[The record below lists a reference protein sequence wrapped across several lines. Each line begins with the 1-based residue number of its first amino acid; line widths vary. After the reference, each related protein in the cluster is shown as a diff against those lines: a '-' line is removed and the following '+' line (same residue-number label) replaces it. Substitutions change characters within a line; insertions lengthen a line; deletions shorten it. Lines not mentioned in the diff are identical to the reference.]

1 MAFVDN
7 KAAALAVSY
16 TVVSWHTIR
25 TTCQKY
31 FMKAFITLLISMLAT
46 GVMAQEQA
54 GWKQAL
60 REELE
65 QLEKTTDFTAWQQHA
80 EKISQL
86 TAAHPEEWLLQY
98 YTGWA
103 YTQSSFK
110 APRGEAEPTTEKAEH
125 YVKKA
130 LELQPDNTETLTL
143 MAYWLSARINA
154 KNSRGM
160 SLGPDSRNYSDKA
173 IAADSA
179 NPRAYLMKAL
189 VIYHTPALFG
199 GGKKKAAP
207 IVEEAGQ
214 RFATFKPKN
223 ELAPRWGNEIYKEL
237 EKEFQGKD

>member
-1 MAFVDN
+1 M
-7 KAAALAVSY
+7 
-16 TVVSWHTIR
+16 R
-25 TTCQKY
+25 
-31 FMKAFITLLISMLAT
+31 AFITLLLVLLAT
-46 GVMAQEQA
+46 GAVAQGQTD
-54 GWKQAL
+54 WKQSL
-60 REELE
+60 REELA
-65 QLEKTTDFTAWQQHA
+65 QLDKTTDFSAWQQGA
-80 EKISQL
+80 EKIGKL
-86 TAAHPEEWLLQY
+86 AAANPQEWLLQY

-103 YTQSSFK
+103 YTQSSFR
-110 APRGEAEPTTEKAEH
+110 APKGEAEPTTEKAEP

-154 KNSRGM
+154 NNTRGI

-199 GGKKKAAP
+199 GGKKRAAP

-214 RFATFKPKN
+214 RFAEFKPKN
-223 ELAPRWGNEIYKEL
+223 ELDPHWGDDIFREL
-237 EKEFQGKD
+237 EKELEERN

>member
-1 MAFVDN
+1 
-7 KAAALAVSY
+7 
-16 TVVSWHTIR
+16 
-25 TTCQKY
+25 
-31 FMKAFITLLISMLAT
+31 MKIFTTLLLVLLTT
-46 GVMAQEQA
+46 GLIAQGQA
-54 GWKQAL
+54 DWKDTL
-60 REELE
+60 KGELE
-65 QLEKTTDFTAWQQHA
+65 LLDKTTDFAAWQQSA
-80 EKISQL
+80 EKIGQL
-86 TAAHPEEWLLQY
+86 ATAHPEEWLLQY

-110 APRGEAEPTTEKAEH
+110 APKGQAEPSTEKAEP

-130 LELQPDNTETLTL
+130 LDLQPGNTETLTL

-207 IVEEAGQ
+207 IIEEAGQ
-214 RFATFKPKN
+214 RFAEFKPKN
-223 ELAPRWGNEIYKEL
+223 DLEPHWGNEIFREL
-237 EKEFQGKD
+237 EKEFEASN

>member
-1 MAFVDN
+1 
-7 KAAALAVSY
+7 
-16 TVVSWHTIR
+16 
-25 TTCQKY
+25 
-31 FMKAFITLLISMLAT
+31 MKAFTTLLLVLLTT
-46 GVMAQEQA
+46 GLIAQGQTD
-54 GWKQAL
+54 WKDTL
-60 REELE
+60 KGELE
-65 QLEKTTDFTAWQQHA
+65 QLNKTTDFAVWQQGA
-80 EKISQL
+80 EKIGQL
-86 TAAHPEEWLLQY
+86 ATAHPEEWLLQY

-110 APRGEAEPTTEKAEH
+110 APKGEAEPSTEKAEP

-130 LELQPDNTETLTL
+130 LDLQPGNTETLTL

-154 KNSRGM
+154 RNSRGM

-214 RFATFKPKN
+214 RFAEFKPKS
-223 ELAPRWGNEIYKEL
+223 ELEPHWGNEIYREL
-237 EKEFQGKD
+237 EKEFEAEN

>member
-1 MAFVDN
+1 MRAF
-7 KAAALAVSY
+7 
-16 TVVSWHTIR
+16 T
-25 TTCQKY
+25 
-31 FMKAFITLLISMLAT
+31 TLLLVLLTT
-46 GVMAQEQA
+46 GFMAKGQGE
-54 GWKQAL
+54 WKDTLKGA
-60 REELE
+60 LE
-65 QLEKTTDFTAWQQHA
+65 QLDKTTDFIVWQQGA
-80 EKISQL
+80 DKISQL
-86 TAAHPEEWLLQY
+86 ATAYPEEWLLQY

-110 APRGEAEPTTEKAEH
+110 APKGQAEPSTEKAEP

-130 LELQPDNTETLTL
+130 LELQPGNTETLAL

-154 KNSRGM
+154 NNSRGI

-207 IVEEAGQ
+207 IIEEAGL
-214 RFATFKPKN
+214 RFAEFKPKG
-223 ELAPRWGNEIYKEL
+223 ELEPHWGNEIFREL
-237 EKEFQGKD
+237 EKEFEGSN

>member
-1 MAFVDN
+1 M
-7 KAAALAVSY
+7 
-16 TVVSWHTIR
+16 R
-25 TTCQKY
+25 
-31 FMKAFITLLISMLAT
+31 AFITLLLVLLTT
-46 GVMAQEQA
+46 GLIVKGQTD
-54 GWKQAL
+54 WKDTL
-60 REELE
+60 KGELE
-65 QLEKTTDFTAWQQHA
+65 QLNTTTDFTVWQQGA
-80 EKISQL
+80 EKIGQL
-86 TAAHPEEWLLQY
+86 ATAHPEEWLLQY

-110 APRGEAEPTTEKAEH
+110 APKGQAEPSTDKAEP

-130 LELQPDNTETLTL
+130 LDLQPGNTETLTL

-154 KNSRGM
+154 NNSRGI

-214 RFATFKPKN
+214 RFAEFKPKN
-223 ELAPRWGNEIYKEL
+223 ELEPHWGDEIFREL
-237 EKEFQGKD
+237 EKEFEKGN

>member
-1 MAFVDN
+1 MRAF
-7 KAAALAVSY
+7 
-16 TVVSWHTIR
+16 T
-25 TTCQKY
+25 
-31 FMKAFITLLISMLAT
+31 TLLLVLLTT
-46 GVMAQEQA
+46 GLIAQGQTD
-54 GWKQAL
+54 WKDTL
-60 REELE
+60 KGELE
-65 QLEKTTDFTAWQQHA
+65 QLNKTTDFTVWQQGA
-80 EKISQL
+80 EKIGQL
-86 TAAHPEEWLLQY
+86 ATAHPEEWLLQY

-110 APRGEAEPTTEKAEH
+110 APKGQAEPTTDKAEP

-130 LELQPDNTETLTL
+130 LDLQPGNTETLTL

-154 KNSRGM
+154 NNSRGI

-214 RFATFKPKN
+214 RFAEFKPKN
-223 ELAPRWGNEIYKEL
+223 ELEPHWGNEIFREL
-237 EKEFQGKD
+237 EKEFEGGN